1 MGDED
6 NLITIEDLELNLK
19 DLEAQSSDSITI
31 TLDTST
37 ESWAP
42 YDTSYTIDT
51 GSEYTFNTSDYTV
64 SVDPQVEFEDHM
76 PSAYRINEMCKHY
89 PALNKAWENFKTIY
103 KMVDQDYKGNFE
115 DDDEIPF

>member
-19 DLEAQSSDSITI
+19 DLEAQSSDYITI
-31 TLDTST
+31 DIGDTTYSDTTYTVDTTLDWSN
-37 ESWAP
+37 
-42 YDTSYTIDT
+42 T
-51 GSEYTFNTSDYTV
+51 GAYTV
-64 SVDPQVEFEDHM
+64 SLDPQVEFENSM
-76 PSAYRINEMCKHY
+76 PSAHRINEMCKHY

>member
-6 NLITIEDLELNLK
+6 NLISIEDLELNLK
-19 DLEAQSSDSITI
+19 DLEAQSSDYITV
-31 TLDTST
+31 TMPDTFDDST
-37 ESWAP
+37 
-42 YDTSYTIDT
+42 YTIDT
-51 GSEYTFNTSDYTV
+51 GSEFTV
-64 SVDPQVEFEDHM
+64 NWTGSEAYSVTLNEPVEFENSM

-89 PALNKAWENFKTIY
+89 PALDKAWKNFKTIY

>member
-6 NLITIEDLELNLK
+6 NLITIKDLELNLK

-31 TLDTST
+31 SIDDNQVWSSDAT
-37 ESWAP
+37 
-42 YDTSYTIDT
+42 YTIDT
-51 GSEYTFNTSDYTV
+51 GSEYTFNTDYIV
-64 SVDPQVEFEDHM
+64 PMRPEVEFENTM
-76 PSAYRINEMCKHY
+76 PSATRVNEMCKHY

>member
-6 NLITIEDLELNLK
+6 NLITIKDLELNLK
-19 DLEAQSSDSITI
+19 DLEEASSDSITVTI
-31 TLDTST
+31 DDNMVWSSDAT
-37 ESWAP
+37 
-42 YDTSYTIDT
+42 YTIDT
-51 GSEYTFNTSDYTV
+51 GGEYTFNTDYIV
-64 SVDPQVEFEDHM
+64 PMRPEVEFENTM
-76 PSAYRINEMCKHY
+76 PSATRVNEMCKHY

>member
-6 NLITIEDLELNLK
+6 NLITIKDLELNLK
-19 DLEAQSSDSITI
+19 DLEAQSSDYITI
-31 TLDTST
+31 DISDTTYSDIT
-37 ESWAP
+37 
-42 YDTSYTIDT
+42 YTIDT

-64 SVDPQVEFEDHM
+64 SLDPEVEFENSM
-76 PSAYRINEMCKHY
+76 PSAHRINEMCKHY